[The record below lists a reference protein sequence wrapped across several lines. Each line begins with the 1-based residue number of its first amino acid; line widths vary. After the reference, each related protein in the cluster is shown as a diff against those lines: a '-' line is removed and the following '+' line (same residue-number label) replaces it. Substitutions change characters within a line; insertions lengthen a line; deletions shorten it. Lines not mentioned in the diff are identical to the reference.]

1 MWHFHLQSTLAFRP
15 VVMPSTVKGS
25 SQSQMILSPQIMII
39 TGFTLACQPPLS
51 VPTSL
56 VGLPMS
62 RVKMVRHFQKWWFFL
77 LCRNRKINVS
87 ERNFG
92 IVGSLELG
100 IVFSPH
106 QQKWASELSFLAPL
120 WGTGASTWQPYN
132 WEKKRVECLCESW
145 WYTQPTP
152 GNSSVLDQQRIFG

>member
-1 MWHFHLQSTLAFRP
+1 MLTFIESSRSVPSTELMIVNYFHLQSTLAFRP

-62 RVKMVRHFQKWWFFL
+62 RVKMVRHFQKW
-77 LCRNRKINVS
+77 
-87 ERNFG
+87 
-92 IVGSLELG
+92 
-100 IVFSPH
+100 
-106 QQKWASELSFLAPL
+106 
-120 WGTGASTWQPYN
+120 
-132 WEKKRVECLCESW
+132 
-145 WYTQPTP
+145 
-152 GNSSVLDQQRIFG
+152 